1 MNDPRPDASA
11 PFDRWMYDLHARQA
25 AEQKR
30 RDALYLW
37 AVIARARGATAASK
51 ALADDMLTGGTVN
64 PPARQVYAE
73 HPDAAATAERVIELA
88 LPDLTL
94 ISFDDAAELELWPV
108 LEA

>member
-1 MNDPRPDASA
+1 MNEPRPDASD
-11 PFDRWMYDLHARQA
+11 PFGRWLFDLHARQA

-30 RDALYLW
+30 QDALYLW
-37 AVIARARGATAASK
+37 ATIARDRGATAANQ
-51 ALADDMLTGGTVN
+51 ALASDMLTGGTVN

-94 ISFDDAAELELWPV
+94 ISLDQARELRAAV
-108 LEA
+108 YGG